1 MYNCLPIDNKI
12 MFLANLTLTM
22 VLAYNDGD
30 IVTSIKTNVLMQK
43 TNNGSIKPQDNND
56 NKLLLVMYIT
66 ERYASMWRIY
76 FVCHLKGNGGKRIQN
91 LANSQTT

>member
-12 MFLANLTLTM
+12 MFLSNLTLTM